1 MSRNETFKFLFLLQI
16 WFFPSKWWKKS
27 LILIDILSFL
37 ENIKHMSK
45 FTLPSDKNI
54 VYRYV
59 LLVYSIIFAGHPWW
73 ILLLNLNHNPED
85 MIERFIYIKP
95 GILTQAHQH
104 NCVATVGGFCFQKPN
119 CWKFHMCTCY
129 HEQYK
134 KVFEKKLVLE
144 KMAHVHNSVKCF
156 EYLQGF

>member
-59 LLVYSIIFAGHPWW
+59 LLVYSIIYAGHPCLQ
-73 ILLLNLNHNPED
+73 ISFCYEARIRVDSIVKL
-85 MIERFIYIKP
+85 KP
-95 GILTQAHQH
+95 
-104 NCVATVGGFCFQKPN
+104 
-119 CWKFHMCTCY
+119 
-129 HEQYK
+129 
-134 KVFEKKLVLE
+134 
-144 KMAHVHNSVKCF
+144 
-156 EYLQGF
+156 